1 MLPPPST
8 TLTNTQDTH
17 SLISLIHSFTH
28 YQRCARSPSLPPP
41 HHPPPTHTHTL
52 MIFTL
57 YIYDRRGKC
66 LYYKEWNRPLNTLA
80 DDPDE
85 ERKLMFGMVYSLKE
99 LTAKISPA
107 EGDQG
112 LHVMKTDTYTLHH
125 FESVTGMVFIL
136 NTDAGTPGES
146 SGVVLWW
153 CDGVMLWWTVVLCW
167 CDGVVMQ
174 CRGVVA
180 SCWSVHSA
188 ILAQLYLSLNLI
200 F

>member
-1 MLPPPST
+1 
-8 TLTNTQDTH
+8 
-17 SLISLIHSFTH
+17 
-28 YQRCARSPSLPPP
+28 
-41 HHPPPTHTHTL
+41 

-146 SGVVLWW
+146 SGVVL
-153 CDGVMLWWTVVLCW
+153 
-167 CDGVVMQ
+167 
-174 CRGVVA
+174 
-180 SCWSVHSA
+180 
-188 ILAQLYLSLNLI
+188 
-200 F
+200 